1 MATVGRGAA
10 GTWLARSLGVNPVDA
25 ALSLF
30 SCVPCDDRV
39 LSTRVLDF
47 IADDEL
53 LKGGLVIAALC
64 GLWMTGRDR
73 AERLEVRGRV
83 VMTVAGAFAALCV
96 SRLLALLLPFRGRPL
111 ELIASSPPWS
121 YRALESWSAFPSDHA
136 ALFFALATGI
146 FVISRRI
153 GILALLHA
161 IIVITLPRLYLG
173 LHHPTDMLAGGAIG
187 VVCAL
192 LAVRPSVWRRCA
204 LPLAAVDGRWAPW
217 LAALGFVVAFEI
229 ATLFDGV
236 RNGAKLLWPI
246 VKRSMTPVHAAIV
259 ELSGGIALVVL
270 LFLLAWFVRN
280 YRGADARQPSSSAR

>member
-1 MATVGRGAA
+1 LAEAQD
-10 GTWLARSLGVNPVDA
+10 GTRLARSIGVNPIEA
-25 ALSLF
+25 ALSAL
-30 SCVPCDDRV
+30 SCVPCDERL

-53 LKGGLVIAALC
+53 LKGGLLIAALC

-73 AERLEVRGRV
+73 VERLEVRGRV

-96 SRLLALLLPFRGRPL
+96 SRLLALLLPFRGRPF
-111 ELIASSPPWS
+111 ELVAGGPPWS

-153 GILALLHA
+153 GTLALLHA
-161 IIVITLPRLYLG
+161 VVVITLPRLYLG

-187 VVCAL
+187 LVCAL
-192 LAVRPSVWRRCA
+192 LATRPLVWRRCA
-204 LPLAAVDGRWAPW
+204 LPLLALDGRWVPW
-217 LAALGFVVAFEI
+217 LAALAFVVAFEI

-236 RNGAKLLWPI
+236 RNGAKLLWPV
-246 VKRSMTPVHAAIV
+246 VKRSMTPVHAAAV
-259 ELSGGIALVVL
+259 EVSGGIALVVL
-270 LFLLAWFVRN
+270 LIVVAWLVRD
-280 YRGADARQPSSSAR
+280 YRGSDARQPSSSAR

>member
-1 MATVGRGAA
+1 MATVGRDAA
-10 GTWLARSLGVNPVDA
+10 GTWLAWSLGVNPIDA
-25 ALSLF
+25 ALSVF

-64 GLWMTGRDR
+64 GLWMTGRD

-83 VMTVAGAFAALCV
+83 VMTVAGALAALCV

-111 ELIASSPPWS
+111 ELVASGPPSS

-136 ALFFALATGI
+136 ALFFTLATGI
-146 FVISRRI
+146 FVISRRM
-153 GILALLHA
+153 GVLAFLHA
-161 IIVITLPRLYLG
+161 VVVITLPRLYLG

-192 LAVRPSVWRRCA
+192 LAVRPPVWRRCA
-204 LPLAAVDGRWAPW
+204 LPLLALDARWAPW
-217 LAALGFVVAFEI
+217 LAAVGFVVAFEI

-246 VKRSMTPVHAAIV
+246 AKLIMTPGHAATV

-270 LFLLAWFVRN
+270 LFLLAWLVRN